1 MRSHYWTVTSV
12 RRLCSLFFLLATM
25 ALSGAQAATTTTT
38 LSVAIDTDNNAATGC
53 TISTAGGTLVGIE
66 VALDTVVNTSG
77 ANSGSVG
84 SVTRRNCTA
93 GAFGAP
99 SIVSN
104 GGWAVGMGS
113 GSAGS
118 DVIETFIP
126 LLDLGATA
134 PVVRVA
140 AISAGDVIAG
150 GLVRLA
156 DGPTVAMA
164 IPSTTFKGLIL
175 LMVCVLALG
184 LWRYRVALR
193 NGSAHFG
200 WVLLIGAV
208 MMGGATAW
216 VYAITRDGLIND
228 WNGITALAIDP
239 RGDAAA
245 GQDLVALYAVKDAPN
260 LSIRIDA
267 VLARDVVVPTNTP
280 PVISGLNNQ
289 TLTLPTV
296 TVSLTPTVIDDGLP
310 AVPGT
315 LTYAWTLVS
324 GPSVTFSAVNTKNT
338 IVTFGAT
345 ASVYTLRLTV
355 SDSALSASRDITVN
369 VNAIGT
375 ANQAPVVTAGANQ
388 SITLP
393 NTAALTGSV
402 SDDGLPAP
410 PQLTTTWSF
419 VSGPLSGVIF
429 TNPSAPATAASFSAP
444 GVYVLRLTANDGVF
458 SATSDTQVTVVDG
471 PPLMLA
477 IPDRTI
483 SLGTRYQQLL
493 VGRDGNVNDTL
504 TYALMTAPAGANL
517 SPAPLVDWLPT
528 AAQLGRHVF
537 TAKVTDSTGASAT
550 TAFNV
555 TVVHTN
561 RAPQLAAQINAILP
575 IGTAFNRTLQA
586 SDLDEGDTLTF
597 ALVAAPTGMTIS
609 GNSLSWSTTSRATG
623 DYGVTVRVTDA
634 AGLTSSQSFTVSLV
648 PPAAAPIAK
657 DDAYTARVGTTLNI
671 PANGVLGN
679 DTSPSG
685 QALRAIKL
693 SDPDKGSLSAFNAD
707 GSFAYTAPTTVAA
720 PPALNPV
727 VSWRGIQ
734 GGSTSR
740 QFAADFD
747 GDGKADFVSSD
758 FGNFRAWRGSDGSQ
772 LWQFD
777 SSLANHVDLAGCTF
791 FAFGGEFA
799 LGDVT
804 GNGKIDLFM
813 PLVCTADLDYGDRYL
828 AIDASTILPGGK
840 VAARWKSQRLS
851 VPHPGAYA
859 TPTSPTLPDPPSI
872 YPSGSGGAYQTLPTL
887 AKLTPT
893 GTTKL
898 LFHSTILS
906 TSGTYYDRPNSGN
919 IASAGCRLATGMPAD
934 EGRACKITYILD
946 AATGAIEHKLVAPN
960 TNEDYRI
967 DYGPTYNHPPIIA
980 DLDGDGQVEIIAG
993 GEVWKLVG
1001 GNWTLAWQA
1010 TFLNNAGNFLAN
1022 EPDSVAVADLDG
1034 DGKAEVIMHLMP
1046 TSNSGVQITGGIYIF
1061 NFDGTL
1067 KRKIRFDF
1075 GFGNSGL
1082 ISVGD
1087 VDGDG
1092 TPEILLPASGNL
1104 YVYRGDGS
1112 LKWAKAIPDI
1122 LAGVTPIIGA
1132 QTPGLLTG
1140 DSPVY
1145 IYDLNLDGKPEIILQ
1160 AARRLFILDGATG
1173 EILWSQDTE
1182 SDRYNNYLNAM
1193 LVDADG
1199 DGHIDILVNVHS
1211 RWNCSVLTGGP
1222 VDCKG
1227 GTFKISG
1234 GDLNWAPGPKVQN
1247 QMNFRAS
1254 AINDQAVIRY
1264 DGSVRRDFRQQ
1275 IQQGTVVD
1283 PRLSQ
1288 SARFTYKASDGVAD
1302 SAPATVII
1310 DIKPPNRSPV
1320 ITSTPPTAF
1329 FETGPAALQTVYTIT
1344 ATDPDPGDTVRYEF
1358 VSAAGNLYFSV
1369 LPTVDPVTGKVDV
1382 FTCGAP
1388 CGDRPILIVV
1398 AAVDSFG
1405 ARTEQ
1410 SMMLYFTPNAVTVPN
1425 VVGLLLP
1432 NAQTQLESANLTP
1445 RIVDEQFNSAA
1456 IGSVLAQ
1463 SPAAGAQNVPRTAIV
1478 GLTISKG
1485 RAPTLVPYVV
1495 GDSVALAS
1503 SKLAVLG
1510 FTRSVTPVFSSA
1522 IPANLVI
1529 SQAPAAG
1536 TNLSPVPTNPV
1547 ALSVSAG
1554 PPLALPIAS
1563 IIVEPGPGPLQ
1574 RLASEEQ
1581 QYKSIALFSDGT
1593 SADISLSA
1601 AWASSATGIATINT
1615 VGLSK
1620 AISSGMTTISA
1631 TLGGKTGSSSLS
1643 VIARALGDNTPPTAT
1658 ITAPV
1663 DGGAIAAPTAII
1675 GTASDANFL
1684 RYELAITRAGEE
1696 SYTVLSESTVSV
1708 SNGALAN
1715 LDPATLVN
1723 DLYTLRLTVYD
1734 RAENVSVTTRT
1745 IQVKGDRKVGLFN
1758 LTYQDLNVPAAG
1770 IPLTV
1775 HRTYDS
1781 RDKSRGDFGVGWRLG
1796 LQTLRLRTNRVLGT
1810 GWVRN
1815 VTGISVTLAPTSEHK
1830 VSIALPDGRV
1840 EEFDMIVSPT
1850 SNVGSLN
1857 ATTVTNYQART
1868 GTLGTLQALTNN
1880 SVLILN
1886 GASEVELVDDTTLN
1900 AYSPALY
1907 RYTMVDG
1914 TQIEI
1919 SPGSGVKKVTDKN
1932 GNAVSFGPS
1941 GILHSDGRGITF
1953 NRDLQGRI
1961 TSITDLLGNVQ
1972 TYSYDGNGDLIAHTN
1987 AMGAVSTYRYD
1998 RNHGLIDIIDATGN
2012 RPSRNEYDATGRL
2025 ISNIDANGN
2034 RVSFTHN
2041 DAELE
2046 EIITDRLGSV
2056 NRLLYDANGN
2066 ILSSQQNVTVDG
2078 VVVAATTTMTYDAEN
2093 NETSRVD
2100 ADGRKTTATFTG
2112 RLPLNNVIDPAGLQL
2127 TTSYIH
2133 NAQSEPTQVTDPG
2146 ARNYTFAYNGT
2157 GNLTGLGT
2165 PMAGLMTT
2173 TVNARGQGVQGTDAL
2188 GTTTSASYDAAGN
2201 VIREEISTV
2210 GAVLLR
2216 RTDWAYDANGNKLS
2230 ETMYRTIGGSLT
2242 PLTTRFS
2249 YDAANRLVSVTNP
2262 LGGITRSE
2270 YDAAGRVIAQV
2281 DPLGRRTTFG
2291 RDSFG
2296 RVVQTT
2302 YPDGASETITFD
2314 VSGNIASQT
2323 NALGHAMTHQYDEL
2337 NRAVKVTLPDGT
2349 FTRTVYSA
2357 GGRVMATINA
2367 NGQRTDFSYD
2377 AAGRRTKTTLPGVGD
2392 GVTGAIARP
2401 TVQHTLNA
2409 LGAPTTNVD
2418 PLGRSTNFTYDAN
2431 GRLTRVTFADG
2442 QFTQTTYD
2450 SLGRKASITN
2460 EEGQITTYTYD
2471 GLGRLISVTGIL
2483 GDAVYTYDEA
2493 GNLRTQTDAL
2503 GRVTEFQYDA
2513 LNRPTE
2519 RKYPGGESERY
2530 TYDAVGNRVTMTDAA
2545 GRTTTFAYDARN
2557 RLIASYFP
2565 GGETVSRTYA
2575 ADGQLLTVTDVH
2587 GTTAYSYDSRGRL
2600 VSVAH
2605 PTGDTL
2611 RYTYDGNGNV
2621 LTIVAPASTQ
2631 SYVYDALDRVV
2642 QATAPEGVTQ
2652 SFYDLTG
2659 NRVRNNLGNG
2669 TRTDITYD
2677 ARNRSTLVTHKSTTD
2692 AVLHSFATT
2701 YSNAGRRLQVTESN
2715 GAVQT
2720 YSYDAK
2726 GRLISESRSGSN
2738 AFSDTHTYDRVGNR
2752 TQRARGGVATAFSYD
2767 SNDRLLSNGSA
2778 TYTYDA
2784 NGNLRTRSVG
2794 AVQREFGFD
2803 AQNRLVT
2810 VVGDGL
2816 ANQYR
2821 YDAFGSRVLASNAAG
2836 STRYLVDSLNNTG
2849 LSQVLEERNGSGALN
2864 ARYAYGD
2871 NLLAMTQGSTT
2882 NYVHADTQGNTRL
2895 LTNNTG
2901 AISDTYIYDGYGN
2914 DAGATGSSSTPY
2926 RYGGQRL
2933 DADTGLYQLR
2943 ARSYDPAAGRFIS
2956 RDPFGGRPTTPVSQH
2971 RYLYANSDPVNN
2983 SDPTGLETLQGLT
2996 VANFINN
3003 SLDVA
3008 FSTGPYLHAFCD
3020 LKTRLD
3026 VAGNA
3031 VFWGGL
3037 AVGAFSAF
3045 ANYEGYQFV
3054 KSGISIAAINPTAF
3068 RSEAIQE
3075 AEIRIDIPWTF
3086 TIALRLVNQ
3095 QSGKLSLGPKGFIAA
3110 ASAPIYRDNIFK
3122 CGLPVGSVEL
3132 KVGAKFGGR
3141 PFDLKPETNYL
3152 SGYGTFSA
3160 ELVAFSTLRL
3170 EFPILELGF
3179 GLFGGYG
3186 KGVDNSFGRSL
3197 LP

>member
-1 MRSHYWTVTSV
+1 MLRNFFKVPLA
-12 RRLCSLFFLLATM
+12 RRLCSVAMVLAVTLAT
-25 ALSGAQAATTTTT
+25 AAHSAITT
-38 LSVAIDTDNNAATGC
+38 LSVTIDTDNNATTGC
-53 TISTAGGTLVGIE
+53 TITTAGGTLSGVE
-66 VALDTVVNTSG
+66 VVLDTLVTTTG
-77 ANSGSVG
+77 ASSGSVG
-84 SVTRRNCTA
+84 SVTRRNCSA
-93 GAFGAP
+93 GAFGVPAV
-99 SIVSN
+99 VST

-113 GSAGS
+113 GSEGS
-118 DVIETFIP
+118 DVIETFVP
-126 LLDLGATA
+126 LADLGATGPA
-134 PVVRVA
+134 VRVA

-156 DGPTVAMA
+156 DELTAATVIPTNT
-164 IPSTTFKGLIL
+164 SFGLAALI
-175 LMVCVLALG
+175 VFVLALG

-193 NGSAHFG
+193 SGSAHFG

-228 WNGITALAIDP
+228 WNGITVLATDP

-245 GQDLVALYAVKDAPN
+245 GQDLVTLYAVKDFPN

-267 VLARDVVVPTNTP
+267 VLARDLVAPTNTP
-280 PVISGLNNQ
+280 PAISGLNNQ
-289 TLTLPTV
+289 SLTLPTV
-296 TVSLTPTVIDDGLP
+296 TLSLAPTVTDDGLP

-315 LTYAWTLVS
+315 LSYLWTQLA
-324 GPSVTFSAVNTKNT
+324 GPSVVFSAANSKNT
-338 IVTFGAT
+338 IVTFGAM

-355 SDSALSASRDITVN
+355 SDSALSTSRDITVN
-369 VNAIGT
+369 VNAAGT
-375 ANQAPVVTAGANQ
+375 ANQAPLVTAGANQ
-388 SITLP
+388 AIALP
-393 NTAALTGSV
+393 NSAALAGSV
-402 SDDGLPAP
+402 SDDGLPSP

-419 VSGPLSGVIF
+419 VSGPLSGVTF
-429 TNPSAPATAASFSAP
+429 ADPSAPATAASFSAP

-504 TYALMTAPAGANL
+504 TYALITAPAGANL

-555 TVVHTN
+555 TVTHTN
-561 RAPQLAAQINAILP
+561 RTPQLAAQINAILP
-575 IGTAFNRTLQA
+575 IGTAFNRALQA
-586 SDLDEGDTLTF
+586 SDPDEGDTQTF
-597 ALVAAPTGMTIS
+597 ALVTAPAGMTIS

-634 AGLTSSQSFTVSLV
+634 AGLTASQSFAISLV
-648 PPAAAPIAK
+648 PSVAAPIAK
-657 DDAYTARVGTTLNI
+657 DDVYTVRVGTTLGV
-671 PANGVLGN
+671 PATGVLGN

-685 QALRAIKL
+685 QSLSATKL
-693 SDPDKGSLSAFNAD
+693 TDPDKGLLAVFNAN
-707 GSFAYTAPTTVAA
+707 GSFSYTAPATL
-720 PPALNPV
+720 PPRALNPV
-727 VSWRGIQ
+727 VKFRGNNY
-734 GGSTSR
+734 GSTVF
-740 QFAADFD
+740 QYAADLD
-747 GDGKADFVSSD
+747 RDGKADYVSND
-758 FGNFRAWRGSDGSQ
+758 FGNIRAWRGTDGSQ
-772 LWQFD
+772 IWQFD
-777 SSLANHVDLAGCTF
+777 SSIATNVDLTGCQF
-791 FAFGGEFA
+791 FAFWGEHA
-799 LGDVT
+799 LGDVS
-804 GNGKIDLFM
+804 GNGEIDLIM
-813 PLVCTADLDYGDRYL
+813 PISCTKDISTNADRLV
-828 AIDASTILPGGK
+828 AINTTDISPTGK
-840 VAARWKSQRLS
+840 VAARWMSLQLSQ
-851 VPHPGAYA
+851 PHPSAYT
-859 TPTSPTLPDPPSI
+859 TPAGSPLPNPPI
-872 YPSGSGGAYQTLPTL
+872 HPLINGSAYRTLPTL
-887 AKLTPT
+887 AKITPT
-893 GTTKL
+893 GGTKVL
-898 LFHSTILS
+898 LRKLWASTEGS
-906 TSGTYYDRPNSGN
+906 YFATSALGSYTN
-919 IASAGCRLATGMPAD
+919 AGCRTATGLASD
-934 EGRACKITYILD
+934 EGRACKATYVLN
-946 AATGAIEHKLVAPN
+946 ATTGAVEHVLTAPN
-960 TNEDYRI
+960 NADEQQI
-967 DYGPTYNHPPIIA
+967 DNGPTTNSPPIVA
-980 DLDGDGQVEIIAG
+980 DLDGDGQVEIISG
-993 GEVWKLVG
+993 SDVWKLVSST
-1001 GNWTLAWQA
+1001 WTLLWQA
-1010 TFLNNAGNFLAN
+1010 TFESNAGFPKAF

-1034 DGKAEVIMHLMP
+1034 DGKAEIIMHVLP
-1046 TSNSGVQITGGIYIF
+1046 TGNTGVQYYGWIYIF
-1061 NFDGTL
+1061 SHDGVL
-1067 KRKIRFDF
+1067 KRKIPLEHTLP
-1075 GFGNSGL
+1075 GL
-1082 ISVGD
+1082 VSVGD

-1092 TPEILLPASGNL
+1092 VPEIMLTVTGVL

-1112 LKWAKAIPDI
+1112 LLWAKELTDDVT
-1122 LAGVTPIIGA
+1122 GVTPVIN
-1132 QTPGLLTG
+1132 QLQPGLRSNN
-1140 DSPVY
+1140 SPVY
-1145 IYDLNLDGKPEIILQ
+1145 VYDLDLDGVPEVILQ
-1160 AARRLFILDGATG
+1160 GSRRLFIFDGRTG
-1173 EILWSQDTE
+1173 AELWSIDLE
-1182 SDRYNNYLNAM
+1182 SEGYNNSDTPM

-1199 DGHIDILVNVHS
+1199 DGRIDIVVNTGS
-1211 RWNCSVLTGGP
+1211 RWNCTLGGGP
-1222 VDCKG
+1222 VACKG
-1227 GTFKISG
+1227 GTFTISG

-1247 QMNFRAS
+1247 QLNFRAS
-1254 AINDQAVIRY
+1254 AINDSAVIGY
-1264 DGSVRRDFRQQ
+1264 DASVRRDFRQQ
-1275 IQQGTVVD
+1275 IQRGTVID
-1283 PRLSQ
+1283 PRISQ
-1288 SARFTYKASDGVAD
+1288 STSFAYKANDGAAD
-1302 SAPATVII
+1302 SAPATVQI
-1310 DIKPPNRSPV
+1310 DIKPLNRPPV
-1320 ITSTPPTAF
+1320 ITSITPTAF
-1329 FETGPAALQTVYTIT
+1329 SEAGLPSEFRTVYTIT
-1344 ATDPDPGDTVRYEF
+1344 AVDPDPGDSVRYEF
-1358 VSAAGNLYFSV
+1358 VAVQGRYV
-1369 LPTVDPVTGKVDV
+1369 YPPTVDSATGALSVWL
-1382 FTCGAP
+1382 CGAP
-1388 CGDRPILIVV
+1388 CGARPITIVV

-1410 SMMLYFTPNAVTVPN
+1410 SMIINFTPTIVVVPN
-1425 VVGLLLP
+1425 VVGQP
-1432 NAQTQLESANLTP
+1432 RAAAFVQLEAGGLTP
-1445 RIVDEQFNSAA
+1445 AVLSEVFSAQPSGTV
-1456 IGSVLAQ
+1456 IAQ
-1463 SPAAGAQNVPRTAIV
+1463 DPIAGAANIPVLGTVR
-1478 GLTISKG
+1478 LTVSKG
-1485 RAPTLVPYVV
+1485 YAPVLVPYVV

-1510 FTRSVTPVFSSA
+1510 FSRSVTPVFSSE
-1522 IPANLVI
+1522 IPANQVI

-1536 TNLSPVPTNPV
+1536 TALSPVPTNPV

-1554 PPLALPIAS
+1554 PPLTMPIAS
-1563 IIVEPGPGPLQ
+1563 IVVEPGPGPVH

-1581 QYKSIALFSDGT
+1581 QYKAIALFSDGT

-1601 AWASSATGIATINT
+1601 AWVSSATGIATINT

-1620 AISSGMTTISA
+1620 AISSGTITISA

-1684 RYELAITRAGEE
+1684 RYELAIARAGEE
-1696 SYTVLSESTVSV
+1696 SYTVLSESNVSV

-1868 GTLGTLQALTNN
+1868 GTLGTLQALANN

-1932 GNAVSFGPS
+1932 GNAITFGPS

-1953 NRDLQGRI
+1953 NRDLQDRI

-1972 TYSYDGNGDLIAHTN
+1972 TYSYDSNGDLVAHTN
-1987 AMGAVSTYRYD
+1987 AMGAISTFRYD

-2034 RVSFTHN
+2034 RVSFAHN
-2041 DAELE
+2041 DAALE
-2046 EIITDRLGSV
+2046 EIITDRLGGV

-2066 ILSSQQNVTVDG
+2066 VLSSQQNVTVDG
-2078 VVVAATTTMTYDAEN
+2078 VVVAATTTVTYDAEN
-2093 NETSRVD
+2093 NETSRID
-2100 ADGRKTTATFTG
+2100 ADGRKSAAAFTG

-2201 VIREEISTV
+2201 VIREEISSV

-2216 RTDWAYDANGNKLS
+2216 RTDWTYDANGNKLS
-2230 ETMYRTIGGSLT
+2230 ETIYRTIGGSLT

-2249 YDAANRLVSVTNP
+2249 YDAANRLVSMTNP

-2302 YPDGASETITFD
+2302 YPDGVSETVAFD
-2314 VSGNIASQT
+2314 VSGNIAAQT
-2323 NALGHAMTHQYDEL
+2323 NALGHATTHQYDEL

-2349 FTRTVYSA
+2349 FMRTVYSA

-2367 NGQRTDFSYD
+2367 NGQRTDFTYD
-2377 AAGRRTKTTLPGVGD
+2377 AAGRRTKTTLPAVGD
-2392 GVTGAIARP
+2392 GVTGATARP

-2418 PLGRSTNFTYDAN
+2418 PLARSTNFTYDAN

-2442 QFTQTTYD
+2442 QFAQTAYD
-2450 SLGRKASITN
+2450 ALGRKASVTN

-2471 GLGRLISVTGIL
+2471 GLGRLLSVSGIL

-2519 RKYPGGESERY
+2519 RKYPGAESERY

-2575 ADGQLLTVTDVH
+2575 ADGQLLTVTDVR

-2642 QATAPEGVTQ
+2642 QTTAPEGVNQ
-2652 SFYDLTG
+2652 SFYDLAG
-2659 NRVRNNLGNG
+2659 NRVRNNSGNG

-2677 ARNRSTLVTHKSTTD
+2677 ARNRPTLVAHKSATD

-2701 YSNAGRRLQVTESN
+2701 YSNAGRRMQVTESN

-2738 AFSDTHTYDRVGNR
+2738 AFSDTHTYDSVGNR

-2784 NGNLRTRSVG
+2784 NGNLRTRTVG

-2803 AQNRLVT
+2803 AQKRLVT

-2821 YDAFGSRVLASNAAG
+2821 YDAFGSRVFASNAAG

-2849 LSQVLEERNGSGALN
+2849 LSQVLEERDGSGALN
-2864 ARYAYGD
+2864 ARYAYSD
-2871 NLLAMTQGSTT
+2871 NLLAMTQRGNT
-2882 NYVHADTQGNTRL
+2882 NYLHADTQGNTRL
-2895 LTNNTG
+2895 LTNNAG

-2914 DAGATGSSSTPY
+2914 DAGATGSSSNPY
-2926 RYGGQRL
+2926 RYRGQRL

-2943 ARSYDPAAGRFIS
+2943 ARSYDSAAGRFIS

-2983 SDPTGLETLQGLT
+2983 SDPTGLETLLGLT
-2996 VANFINN
+2996 VANY
-3003 SLDVA
+3003 LDNTLEAA
-3008 FSTGPYLHAFCD
+3008 FSTGPYIHAFCD

-3095 QSGKLSLGPKGFIAA
+3095 QSRKFSLGPKGFIAA

-3141 PFDLKPETNYL
+3141 PIDLKPETNYL

-3170 EFPILELGF
+3170 EFPILEIGF

-3186 KGVDNSFGRSL
+3186 KGVDNLFGRSL